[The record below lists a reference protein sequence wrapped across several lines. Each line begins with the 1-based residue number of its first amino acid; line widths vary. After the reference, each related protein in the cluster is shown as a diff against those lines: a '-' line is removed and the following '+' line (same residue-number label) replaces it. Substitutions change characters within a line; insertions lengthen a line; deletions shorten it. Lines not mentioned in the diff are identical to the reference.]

1 VLVGEFSVGRLN
13 VYQISDGVERAP
25 RSTWF
30 TGIEPEAWMRAVG
43 VRSVDH
49 TFTINYGGFMVSGD
63 GLLTLVDTGLG
74 PDARERPDLEGGG
87 GFVERLRDLGVDVGD
102 VGAIVQT
109 HLHTDHCGWLLQD
122 DGTTPTFPRAAIF
135 VHEREYTYWTSNLSL
150 HERMRPVVERRL
162 LAVSASGLL
171 RLFEDDFAVSAS
183 VRVVSS
189 PGHTPGHCCVL
200 VESDGEAAL
209 LLGDVAHHPVHLEH
223 YDWSHHLDVDREESM
238 RSRRK
243 MVALAAKVGA
253 LVTAPHMPILTVGHM
268 VRRDN
273 QFAYVSVFRP
283 ELGS

>member
-1 VLVGEFSVGRLN
+1 MLVGEFSVGRLS
-13 VYQISDGVERAP
+13 VYQLSDGVERAP

-30 TGIEPEAWMRAVG
+30 TGVEPEAWMSAVG
-43 VRSVDH
+43 ARSVDH
-49 TFTINYGGFMVSGD
+49 TFTINYGGFLVSGD

-74 PDARERPDLEGGG
+74 PDARERRDLEGGG
-87 GFVERLRDLGVDVGD
+87 GFVERLRDLGVEVGD

-122 DGTTPTFPRAAIF
+122 DGRTPTFPRAAIF
-135 VHEREYTYWTSNLSL
+135 VHQREYTYWTSNLSL

-200 VESDGEAAL
+200 IESDGEAAL

-223 YDWSHHLDVDREESM
+223 YDWSHHMDVDREESM
-238 RSRRK
+238 RARRK
-243 MVALAAKVGA
+243 MVALAAKLGA
-253 LVTAPHMPILTVGHM
+253 LVTAPHMPILTVGRM

-273 QFAYVSVFRP
+273 QLAYVSVFRP
-283 ELGS
+283 EPGS